1 MDIFFKTITKNS
13 VAKITSLDK
22 VNKIVINEK
31 LLGFIKSLFAYN
43 KLLINYSGEIAIILT
58 ISIVPYL
65 RNYFHSKLQ
74 NLLIAKKKNNISLK
88 DQYKRNLSILKWIH

>member
-1 MDIFFKTITKNS
+1 MDILFKTITKNS

-22 VNKIVINEK
+22 VNKIVINER
-31 LLGFIKSLFAYN
+31 LLSFIKTLSIYN
-43 KLLINYSGEIAIILT
+43 KLIINYSGEIAILLT

-74 NLLIAKKKNNISLK
+74 NLLIAKKKKHVSLK
-88 DQYKRNLSILKWIH
+88 DQYKITVLKLK

>member
-1 MDIFFKTITKNS
+1 MDILFKTITKNS

-22 VNKIVINEK
+22 VNKIVINER
-31 LLGFIKSLFAYN
+31 LLSFIKTLSIYN
-43 KLLINYSGEIAIILT
+43 KLIINYSDEIAILLT

-74 NLLIAKKKNNISLK
+74 NLLIAKKKNM
-88 DQYKRNLSILKWIH
+88 

>member
-1 MDIFFKTITKNS
+1 MDTIFKTITKNS

-22 VNKIVINEK
+22 VNKIVINER
-31 LLGFIKSLFAYN
+31 LLSFIKTLSIYN
-43 KLLINYSGEIAIILT
+43 KLIINYSGEMAILLT

-74 NLLIAKKKNNISLK
+74 NLLIAKKKKDVSLK
-88 DQYKRNLSILKWIH
+88 DQYKTTLLKLK